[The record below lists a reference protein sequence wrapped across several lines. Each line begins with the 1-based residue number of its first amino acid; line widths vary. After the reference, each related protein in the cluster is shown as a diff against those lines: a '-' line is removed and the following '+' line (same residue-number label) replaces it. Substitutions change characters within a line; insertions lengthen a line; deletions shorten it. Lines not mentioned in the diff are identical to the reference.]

1 MIPDDRR
8 YLKSHEWGKREGA
21 LVVVGI
27 TDFAVKHLSDLV
39 YIDLPQKGTAVKK
52 DARFGEIE
60 SVKAVSDINCPV
72 SGEVAEVNEALAD
85 QLETLAKDP
94 YGGGWMI
101 KVRPTTPSELDTC
114 LDARAYQKV
123 TEAEDH

>member
-1 MIPDDRR
+1 MIPEDRR
-8 YLKSHEWGKREGA
+8 YLKSHEWGKREGG

-39 YIDLPQKGTAVKK
+39 YIDLPAKGAKVKK
-52 DARFGEIE
+52 DERFGEIE
-60 SVKAVSDINCPV
+60 SVKAVSDINSPIT
-72 SGEVAEVNEALAD
+72 GEVVEVNGQLAD

-94 YGGGWMI
+94 YGAGWMI
-101 KVRPTTPSELDTC
+101 KVKPANPAELDAG

-123 TEAEDH
+123 TEAEEH